1 VTALKQNAVSR
12 LVAACSQLVAIQ
24 ATLSRLNVDFNGA
37 VGLNPGTA
45 NTGITQADLD
55 AVASFSGLTTQ
66 QLQDAVYAAT
76 ATVLTAVNAAFVSLE
91 QLAARG

>member
-1 VTALKQNAVSR
+1 MTALKQNAVSR
-12 LVAACSQLVAIQ
+12 LIAACSDAVALQ
-24 ATLSRLNVDFNGA
+24 GTLQRLNVDFNGA

-55 AVASFSGLTTQ
+55 GVPSFSGLTTQ
-66 QLQDAVYAAT
+66 QLQDGVFAAT
-76 ATVLTAVNAAFVSLE
+76 ATLLNAITSAFAQLE

>member
-1 VTALKQNAVSR
+1 MTALKQNAVSR
-12 LVAACSQLVAIQ
+12 AIAAASQLVAVK
-24 ATLSRLNVDFNGA
+24 ALLDRLNVDFNGA

-55 AVASFSGLTTQ
+55 SVASFSGLTTQ
-66 QLQDAVYAAT
+66 QLQDGVFALT
-76 ATVLTAVNAAFVSLE
+76 STVLAALDSAFVNLE